1 MTEVAT
7 AITFLQLDRQVGT
20 PGSAGVLLPGLVAR
34 VVKADGSLAGL
45 NELGELQVK
54 APSTAIGYLDNPT
67 A

>member
-7 AITFLQLDRQVGT
+7 GVTFYEVGRLVGT
-20 PGSAGVLLPGLVAR
+20 PGSAGLLLPGIVAR
-34 VVKADGSLAGL
+34 VVKADGSFASF

-54 APSTAIGYLDNPT
+54 TPSMSLGYLDNPG